1 MEKIT
6 VLMTTYNENGD
17 VIKQAI
23 DSILNQT
30 YSNFEFLI
38 IVDNPQNLEIVD
50 ILNKYAEADKR
61 IKLVINEK
69 NLGLPLALNKGI
81 ELIQTKYLA
90 RMDADDISLPDRLEK
105 QLNYMEANP
114 DISLIGT
121 NVTYINYK
129 GDLLYNRGNIA
140 TQSRQLRI
148 VMKYMNMFNHPTF
161 FGKTEIFKKYMYRNL
176 RFSQDYD
183 FTCRLLEN
191 GEKIENLPEHLLFY
205 RVVKISNPE
214 KRIYQRITKQC
225 IQKQYKKG
233 QLSDVEINRM
243 VDKCIKETD
252 SEKMIRDMDKY
263 DANMELI
270 RNHKYI
276 QGAIKLLIL
285 FIQSK
290 TAKKDI
296 QNLFVYAFF
305 KKKYKF

>member
-1 MEKIT
+1 MTMEKIT

-30 YSNFEFLI
+30 YSNFKFLI

-50 ILNKYAEADKR
+50 ILNRYVEVDKR

-105 QLNYMEANP
+105 QLNYMEINP
-114 DISLIGT
+114 EISLIGT

-129 GDLLYNRGNIA
+129 GDVLYNRGNIA
-140 TQSRQLRI
+140 TKSGQLRT

-161 FGKTEIFKKYMYRNL
+161 FGRTEIFKKYMYRNL

-205 RVVKISNPE
+205 RVVKTSNPE

-233 QLSDVEINRM
+233 KLSDVEINRM
-243 VDKCIKETD
+243 VDRK
-252 SEKMIRDMDKY
+252 S
-263 DANMELI
+263 
-270 RNHKYI
+270 
-276 QGAIKLLIL
+276 
-285 FIQSK
+285 
-290 TAKKDI
+290 
-296 QNLFVYAFF
+296 VV
-305 KKKYKF
+305 